1 MVVAD
6 SGHNYRQNTI
16 GKKHLIYRTMPSR
29 THQLTFQSTVK
40 GRHDP
45 PDSRV
50 RHLWSPSAS
59 TYRVKFE
66 TRPRLRKDNYPRL
79 LPAGKQ

>member
-6 SGHNYRQNTI
+6 SGDNKQQKTTR
-16 GKKHLIYRTMPSR
+16 GEKKSTLFTTHSQHAG

-45 PDSRV
+45 PNSQAKNT
-50 RHLWSPSAS
+50 P
-59 TYRVKFE
+59 
-66 TRPRLRKDNYPRL
+66 
-79 LPAGKQ
+79 